1 MGLVNEFV
9 ERSQGLLD
17 EVAASSFGAIMG
29 GMQTTVGAMAT
40 LAIVLLA
47 INVVL
52 QYRPLP
58 FGAVLII
65 VLKLVIITKI
75 ALDWGQFN
83 IVFSAVRDGINQ
95 IAGLILSDF
104 GGSSVPSGNLALSM
118 DRFIVDMSDATN
130 EATSSLGLFASA
142 MMAILVFCA
151 LSLIAGLTALLLVFS
166 MVMVTIYVAI
176 APVFIALSIF
186 EMTKDYFNRWLQGAI
201 SYLLYPLV
209 TAALLGA
216 LIRIVKAYID
226 SIDESAINTIADFV
240 PFLACL
246 IILIVCTMAVP
257 VIVSSLSGM
266 IQSVTPVGLARTAAG
281 AAVAGAAGAMAGR
294 AMMAA
299 KMGSQ
304 KLGSGAQ
311 NYAQLAMG
319 GSRDLANRIAARSSR
334 Y

>member
-104 GGSSVPSGNLALSM
+104 GGSSVP
-118 DRFIVDMSDATN
+118 RK
-130 EATSSLGLFASA
+130 
-142 MMAILVFCA
+142 C
-151 LSLIAGLTALLLVFS
+151 
-166 MVMVTIYVAI
+166 
-176 APVFIALSIF
+176 
-186 EMTKDYFNRWLQGAI
+186 
-201 SYLLYPLV
+201 
-209 TAALLGA
+209 
-216 LIRIVKAYID
+216 
-226 SIDESAINTIADFV
+226 
-240 PFLACL
+240 
-246 IILIVCTMAVP
+246 
-257 VIVSSLSGM
+257 
-266 IQSVTPVGLARTAAG
+266 
-281 AAVAGAAGAMAGR
+281 
-294 AMMAA
+294 
-299 KMGSQ
+299 
-304 KLGSGAQ
+304 
-311 NYAQLAMG
+311 
-319 GSRDLANRIAARSSR
+319 
-334 Y
+334 